1 MNKLEIPMEH
11 PRPAVFRKDWESLNG
26 IWQFAFDDQD
36 KGLSE
41 HWERKSLDATIYVP
55 YCYQSVRSGVCDQT
69 YHPYVWYRRQLEFKE
84 SWRGKKVLL
93 HFEGVDYQYDL
104 WINDAHVGHHRGGSV
119 RGTFEISNWLHE
131 GSNTICLRVAD
142 EQDWSK
148 PQGKQAPVSTVD
160 RCWYTQTTGIWKSVW
175 LEIVPEIYLSSIRI
189 TPDIDRRE
197 ITLDLELNRHVVG
210 TKIHI
215 EVRYHNQLVCQKM
228 LMPQAKRVLEP
239 MSMEALDYV
248 DELHYWTPERP
259 ELFDLYITVENSS
272 GTYDFVQTY
281 FGMRKIEARNGQI
294 YLNNKPYYLRLVL
307 DQGYWQDS
315 LMTPPGNTS
324 LKEDIL
330 LTKAFGFNGARK
342 HQKIED
348 ERYYYW
354 ADQLG
359 LLVWAEMPSSYA
371 FCAHEVTSFMGE
383 WVSVVTQLYN
393 YPSIMTWVPFNE
405 SWGIRNVLFDSM
417 QQNFAESA
425 YHITK
430 ALDSTRLVSTN
441 DGWEQVTSDL
451 CGIHD
456 YYDNAAS
463 FQKKYHDMDSLLQK
477 DAQDRKIYA
486 AGYSFCGQPIIL
498 SEYGGIACGQ
508 SQNGAWGYNQAAD
521 SGVEL
526 LERIGNIT
534 VPILENKQIAGYCY
548 TQLTD
553 VMQEINGLA
562 DANHRPKFDPA
573 QGRKIFEKTIE

>member
-1 MNKLEIPMEH
+1 M
-11 PRPAVFRKDWESLNG
+11 
-26 IWQFAFDDQD
+26 
-36 KGLSE
+36 
-41 HWERKSLDATIYVP
+41 
-55 YCYQSVRSGVCDQT
+55 
-69 YHPYVWYRRQLEFKE
+69 
-84 SWRGKKVLL
+84 
-93 HFEGVDYQYDL
+93 
-104 WINDAHVGHHRGGSV
+104 
-119 RGTFEISNWLHE
+119 
-131 GSNTICLRVAD
+131 
-142 EQDWSK
+142 
-148 PQGKQAPVSTVD
+148 
-160 RCWYTQTTGIWKSVW
+160 
-175 LEIVPEIYLSSIRI
+175 SSIRI

-197 ITLDLELNRHVVG
+197 ITLDLELNRHAVG

-215 EVRYHNQLVCQKM
+215 EVRYHNQLVCHKM

-239 MSMEALDYV
+239 MSIEALDYV

-281 FGMRKIEARNGQI
+281 FGMRKIDARNGQI

-315 LMTPPGNTS
+315 LMTPPGNAS

-383 WVSVVTQLYN
+383 WVLVVTQLYN

-463 FQKKYHDMDSLLQK
+463 FQKKYHDMDGLLQK
-477 DAQDRKIYA
+477 DAQGRKISMRQDTLFVASPLFFLNMEVLPA
-486 AGYSFCGQPIIL
+486 ANLKTVLGDIIKRL
-498 SEYGGIACGQ
+498 TA
-508 SQNGAWGYNQAAD
+508 
-521 SGVEL
+521 EL
-526 LERIGNIT
+526 NCWERIRNIT
-534 VPILENKQIAGYCY
+534 VPIQENKRIAGYCY

-553 VMQEINGLA
+553 VMQEINGWA
-562 DANHRPKFDPA
+562 DANHRPKFDAA
-573 QGRKIFEKTIE
+573 QAREIFEQTIE